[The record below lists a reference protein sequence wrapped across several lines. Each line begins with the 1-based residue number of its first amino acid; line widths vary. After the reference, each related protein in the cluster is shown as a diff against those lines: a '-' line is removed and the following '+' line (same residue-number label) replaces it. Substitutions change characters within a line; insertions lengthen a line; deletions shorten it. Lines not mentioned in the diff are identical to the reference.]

1 MNFRAVGFGR
11 EARLVLSAALMSV
24 ALTACGGGGGDGGV
38 PAAKASPTPTTPIG
52 GTGSGL
58 GTGNAGQPP
67 TASAPPPTA
76 PPAADAPPAASGGGG
91 LDSATVAEDGSVT
104 LSWNPPT
111 MNDDGTPAQLTGYRV
126 YWGPLED
133 NPTHSVTVEN
143 AGLSRYV
150 VEPLTPA
157 TWYFFVT
164 ALSEYGESPPS
175 NVISMRVL

>member
-1 MNFRAVGFGR
+1 MSERMNFRAVGFGR

-38 PAAKASPTPTTPIG
+38 PAAKASPT
-52 GTGSGL
+52 
-58 GTGNAGQPP
+58 
-67 TASAPPPTA
+67 
-76 PPAADAPPAASGGGG
+76 PAASGGGG

-175 NVISMRVL
+175 NVIAMQVL